1 MLIEKLKIRSF
12 KSIVDLD
19 ISLGNVNVFI
29 GANGSGKSNIL
40 EALGVLSAA
49 AYGRVDDE
57 SLLRRGVRPGVPRL
71 YKSAFPTIRIPPH
84 IYFAAEAENASY
96 AVSLLNS
103 LDKPR
108 PAWQFKTEELIGDSI
123 TLVSRGVR
131 GKTDTARNKE
141 QGLAA
146 LKVVELDPKSPAA
159 ELMQT
164 LQDYAIYTP
173 NTPTLRGMISDQ
185 QSRDPVGLSGG
196 RLAEAVRDLK
206 SWRAAKVDF
215 IDDALDEMTGL
226 IDWMSDF
233 DTSTSAEPLLSS
245 SIARGK
251 LIIRFKDRYMRE
263 GRNTLTPYDA
273 SEGVLYILFSAV
285 LAIYPFAPQCLAID
299 NLDQSL
305 NPRLSQKLV
314 KALCK
319 WVIDNPYPRQFLF
332 TAHNPALL
340 DGLPLNDDRIRLFA
354 VDRNDAGHTEVRR
367 IEITDELKKLNEK
380 WPLSRL
386 WVMGHL
392 GGVPNV

>member
-1 MLIEKLKIRSF
+1 MLIEKLIIRSF

-49 AYGRVDDE
+49 AFGRVDDE

-71 YKSAFPTIRIPPH
+71 YKNAFPIRIPPH
-84 IYFAAEAENASY
+84 IYFAAEAGGASY

-103 LDKPR
+103 LYKPR
-108 PAWQFKTEELIGDSI
+108 PAWQFKTEELIGDKLISC
-123 TLVSRGVR
+123 GVR

-146 LKVVELDPKSPAA
+146 LKVVELDKKSPAA

-164 LQDYAIYTP
+164 LQNYVIFAP

-196 RLAEAVRDLK
+196 RLAEAVRELK
-206 SWRAAKVDF
+206 IWAAKVDF
-215 IDDALDEMTGL
+215 IDDALDEVTGL

-233 DTSTSAEPLLSS
+233 DTSASAEPLLSS
-245 SIARGK
+245 SIARSK
-251 LIIRFKDRYMRE
+251 LIIRFKDRYMRKK
-263 GRNTLTPYDA
+263 RNTLTPYDA

-285 LAIYPFAPQCLAID
+285 LAIHPNAPKCLAVD

-314 KALCK
+314 NALCK
-319 WVIDNPYPRQFLF
+319 WVIDNPYPRQLLF
-332 TAHNPALL
+332 TTHNPALL
-340 DGLPLNDDRIRLFA
+340 DGLPLNDDKVRLFA
-354 VDRNDAGHTEVRR
+354 VDRNDAGHTKVRR
-367 IEITDELKKLNEK
+367 IEITKELNRLSEEK
-380 WPLSRL
+380 GWPLSRL
-386 WVMGHL
+386 WMMGHL